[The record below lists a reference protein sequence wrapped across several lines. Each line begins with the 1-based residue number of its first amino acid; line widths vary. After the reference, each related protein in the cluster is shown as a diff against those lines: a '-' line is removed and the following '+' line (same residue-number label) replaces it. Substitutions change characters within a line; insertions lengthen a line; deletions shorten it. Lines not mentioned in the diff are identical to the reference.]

1 MVPDDPDSFADEMA
15 RLGVTPLSG
24 KGQRKPRRDTPAR
37 EQARPQP
44 GRATPAPPARKAT
57 PADASVTLPRAAP
70 GTVHAP
76 AAPGV
81 ASAPDPGEL
90 EALRQA
96 AARADQAAIRADE
109 AQQTLG
115 RERAEWQ
122 RERAG
127 WQRERARFEEKN
139 RQLRHT
145 LAEAEKSAQR
155 HIPLA
160 DLLRERGC
168 ASRDEAT
175 MVLRGLLSRRP
186 DELIDAIELTASEP
200 LARIL
205 DERVAF
211 VARDLD
217 VDLGPECVIVRV
229 PAERCEITGGS
240 DIQAG
245 FRKFLDACRRAGVR
259 RMTIVGGSPAY
270 RRELDQLAAP
280 HARELKL
287 NLVSGT
293 KRRERKRAEADK
305 RTSDIVVI
313 WGATELDH
321 SVSAV
326 YTQGTGNVLTV
337 RHRGISRMLG
347 QVAEHLVRES
357 K

>member
-1 MVPDDPDSFADEMA
+1 MATDDPDSFAEEMA
-15 RLGVTPLSG
+15 RLGVKPLPG
-24 KGQRKPRRDTPAR
+24 KR
-37 EQARPQP
+37 QARPAPARGAAAAQASVAP
-44 GRATPAPPARKAT
+44 RRADSGTVNAPPA
-57 PADASVTLPRAAP
+57 PARAE
-70 GTVHAP
+70 P
-76 AAPGV
+76 ARAEPARAQPAM

-90 EALRQA
+90 EALRHA
-96 AARADQAAIRADE
+96 AARAE
-109 AQQTLG
+109 KTQQTLIDERAEWQ

-122 RERAG
+122 RERA
-127 WQRERARFEEKN
+127 RYEEKS

-145 LAEAEKSAQR
+145 LAEAEKAAQR
-155 HIPLA
+155 HTRLA

-168 ASRDEAT
+168 ASRDEAIE
-175 MVLRGLLSRRP
+175 VLRGLMDRRP
-186 DELIDAIELTASEP
+186 DELIDGIELTASEP

-217 VDLGPECVIVRV
+217 VDLGAECVIVRV

-245 FRKFLDACRRAGVR
+245 FRQFLDACRLSGVR
-259 RMTIVGGSPAY
+259 RLTIVGGSPAY
-270 RRELDQLAAP
+270 RRELDELATP
-280 HARELKL
+280 HAKELKL

-326 YTQGTGNVLTV
+326 YTQGAGNILTV
-337 RHRGISRMLG
+337 RHRGISRMLS
-347 QVAEHLVRES
+347 QVAEHLLREF